1 MIYPKDYDVI
11 IIGAGH
17 AGCEAALASARM
29 GCKTLC
35 LTMNL
40 DMIANMPCN
49 PAIGGP
55 AKSHIVKEI
64 DALGGQMGISADL
77 TYLQMK
83 MLNTSRGPAV
93 WSLRAQSDK
102 ALYHQV
108 MKQVMEAEPNLD
120 IKQAEVVAILAEQS
134 IVCGVRTSTGM
145 EYRAKGVVITTGT
158 YLKGKIHIGLESEA
172 AGVMGQKPAE
182 KLSASLLELGL
193 KLGRL
198 KTGTTPRL
206 DQRTVDFS
214 KMEIQPGD
222 EPPEAFSFWGEVGS
236 ASPHPVLRTS
246 LSQRERESSQ
256 LPCWLTYTNEKTH
269 QIIRDNLDRSP
280 LFQKIIEG
288 VGPRYCPS
296 IEDKVVRFPDKDR
309 HQVFIEPEG
318 RNTLELYTQGMS
330 TSLPEDVQL
339 SMLRTMSGLENVE
352 IMRPG
357 YAVEYDFVCPSQ
369 LTAALETKSVSGLFC
384 AGQINGTSGYEEAAG
399 QGLVAGINAAL
410 KAQEKPAF
418 TLLRSES
425 YIGTLIDDLITKDIK
440 EPYRMLTSRSEY
452 RLLLRQDNADA
463 RLSKKGFELGLISE
477 ERYAYFSEK
486 QKQISAEI
494 ERLKNTFVFPK
505 AEIVTAFEALEEP
518 LKQKTSLADLLTRPS
533 FDYQRLEQF
542 DEARPNVN
550 PSFVATIETEIKYEG
565 YICREKQ
572 SLKQFQ
578 ALEHKL
584 LPVDINYLE
593 ISGLRKEA
601 QAKLHEIRPVSLGQ
615 ASRIAGV
622 NPADVGVMMVW
633 LAARSKAAN
642 MGSQLPN
649 IQ

>member
-1 MIYPKDYDVI
+1 MKYPKEYDVI

-29 GCKTLC
+29 GCNTLC

-64 DALGGQMGISADL
+64 DALGGQMGQAADQ

-83 MLNTSRGPAV
+83 MLNASRGPAV

-108 MKQVMEAEPNLD
+108 MKKIMEEQPNLD
-120 IKQAEVVAILAEQS
+120 IKQAEVVAILVDQEA
-134 IVCGVRTSTGM
+134 VCGVRVFTGM
-145 EYRAKGVVITTGT
+145 EYSSKTVVITTGT
-158 YLKGKIHIGLESEA
+158 YLKGKIHIGLMSSP
-172 AGVMGQKPAE
+172 AGVMGQLPAE
-182 KLSASLLELGL
+182 KLSDSLRELGL

-214 KMEIQPGD
+214 KMDIQPGD
-222 EPPEAFSFWGEVGS
+222 EPHELFSFWGVVPDTLTPLSVRGVG
-236 ASPHPVLRTS
+236 
-246 LSQRERESSQ
+246 ERPLEQ
-256 LPCWLTYTNEKTH
+256 MPCWLTYTNEKTH
-269 QIIRDNLDRSP
+269 AIIRDNLDRSP

-296 IEDKVVRFPDKDR
+296 IEDKVMRFPDKDR

-318 RNTLELYTQGMS
+318 RHTLELYTQGMS

-357 YAVEYDFVCPSQ
+357 YAVEYDFVYPSQ
-369 LTAALETKSVSGLFC
+369 LKASLETKMIGGLFC

-399 QGLVAGINAAL
+399 QGLMAGINVAL
-410 KAQEKPAF
+410 KAKGEPSF

-463 RLSKKGFELGLISE
+463 RLARKGYELGLISK
-477 ERYAYFSEK
+477 ERFSFFNDK
-486 QKQISAEI
+486 QTQINKEI
-494 ERLKNTFVFPK
+494 ERLKSTFVLPK
-505 AEIVTAFEALEEP
+505 APAVKAFEALGES

-533 FDYQRLEQF
+533 FDYQKLAQF
-542 DEARPNVN
+542 DENRPTIN
-550 PSFVATIETEIKYEG
+550 PNFIATIETEIKYEG

-578 ALEHKL
+578 AMEHKL
-584 LPVDINYLE
+584 LPREINYLE

-601 QAKLHEIRPVSLGQ
+601 QAKLQEIKPVSLGQ

-622 NPADVGVMMVW
+622 NPADLGVLMVW
-633 LAARSKAAN
+633 LSAHNRKQPS
-642 MGSQLPN
+642 
-649 IQ
+649 

>member
-1 MIYPKDYDVI
+1 MIYPKNYDVI

-145 EYRAKGVVITTGT
+145 EYHAKTVVITTGT

-533 FDYQRLEQF
+533 FDYQRLEPF
-542 DEARPNVN
+542 DEARPHVN
-550 PSFVATIETEIKYEG
+550 ASFVATIETEIKYEG

>member
-222 EPPEAFSFWGEVGS
+222 EPPEAFSFWGEVGG